1 MSNEQPDETPAG
13 RLRTQLLAAFDQFEQ
28 ECEVEQCQYEAAES
42 SGLARL
48 AEEYA
53 RATTAKARAALAERI
68 GPSLSLTEAGLIR
81 RTAKAIEPALPGMIV
96 EARIDGGSAAD
107 IATEL
112 GMTASYVHRVV
123 RSNPWAAAWTLCRA
137 TGDDSWE
144 VVESGTLDTT
154 EPAGSVADQILA
166 DRLDVALARAGARVC
181 VWRTGEEDD
190 PDAIRATREYDGDAM
205 YDH

>member
-1 MSNEQPDETPAG
+1 MSNEQLDETPAG
-13 RLRTQLLAAFDQFEQ
+13 RLRTRLLAVFDQFEQ
-28 ECEVEQCQYEAAES
+28 ECEAEERQHEAAES
-42 SGLARL
+42 SGLTRL
-48 AEEYA
+48 VEEYA
-53 RATTAKARAALAERI
+53 RSTTAKARAALAERI

-107 IATEL
+107 IAAEL

-123 RSNPWAAAWTLCRA
+123 RCNPWAAAWTLYRA

-144 VVESGTLDTT
+144 AVESGTLDTT
-154 EPAGSVADQILA
+154 EPADSVAHQILG
-166 DRLDVALARAGARVC
+166 DRLDVALARVGVRVC

-190 PDAIRATREYDGDAM
+190 PDAIRGTREYDGDTM